1 MNSMICLGEMYCRR
15 GIPMLKTRIQL
26 PALWGGQPTEWMR
39 SLADVTQHYAAQ
51 TIVPAVCRY
60 YEGLPSVA
68 EKMHFEPL
76 EYRHIWHTQPHPNA
90 SDLLTVQIET
100 VLMQGERVFKHTK
113 YTAILHRDTGQLIR
127 YRRSGGR
134 YISQKKKRKGGAAE
148 DGADR

>member
-1 MNSMICLGEMYCRR
+1 MDRMICLGEMYCRR

-26 PALWGGQPTEWMR
+26 PALWSGQPTEWMR
-39 SLADVTQHYAAQ
+39 SLADETQQYAAQ

-90 SDLLTVQIET
+90 SDLLTVQIDSE
-100 VLMQGERVFKHTK
+100 LLWGERVLKRTVHTV
-113 YTAILHRDTGQLIR
+113 IVHRETGQLTR
-127 YRRSGGR
+127 YRRARGG
-134 YISQKKKRKGGAAE
+134 YISKRKRRKGGAAE